1 MHENSKKLKEVKAD
15 HTKKKDRQ
23 TSKSY
28 HKTKNLQKQVART
41 KQFIGK
47 VLDEDA
53 SLLERICTF
62 LNKVLQ

>member
-1 MHENSKKLKEVKAD
+1 MHKNSKQLKEVKAN
-15 HTKKKDRQ
+15 HTKKNDRQ
-23 TSKSY
+23 ASKSY

-62 LNKVLQ
+62 LNKALQ